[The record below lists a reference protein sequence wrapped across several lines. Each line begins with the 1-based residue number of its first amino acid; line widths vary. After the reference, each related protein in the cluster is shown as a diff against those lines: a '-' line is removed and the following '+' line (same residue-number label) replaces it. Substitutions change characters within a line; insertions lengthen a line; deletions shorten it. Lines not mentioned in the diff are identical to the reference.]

1 MSPDCHWPFRP
12 NLVNCFVEHW
22 ALAFLFSPLIW
33 PTVAAAVAEWELHTN
48 AHCPLLWLP
57 SDFNYHIR
65 QQGYEPGIDLAQFT
79 YQSERGQLPVA
90 HPNTRATSSSS
101 KCSKSSSSSTTN
113 KRSRCWPWVKPELL
127 AIYSSQW
134 LGCDVDATAAASP
147 LALMLF
153 TCTTFCCFVFCFL
166 FATLRVCCSSSWC
179 DCCCWDFGCC
189 CCKWCCWCASAHCT
203 GQVLSVGIKITWH
216 VISLA
221 FLSPVASLVD
231 RCVWPPSEN
240 EKVPQWWMPLCLR
253 LLLQL
258 EVLFLWLYNV
268 SQTGSSLVLAPLRG
282 MSITWTW
289 LYNLHNGQEWKEV
302 DLKRYELSYRER
314 STLLYAEI
322 GWNFQRR

>member
-1 MSPDCHWPFRP
+1 MPTARSFGCPAILITTFGSKAMSQ
-12 NLVNCFVEHW
+12 
-22 ALAFLFSPLIW
+22 ALIW
-33 PTVAAAVAEWELHTN
+33 HNLHIKASEANFLLHTQIHEQPAAAANAAKVAAAAPPTN
-48 AHCPLLWLP
+48 AADVGHGSSP
-57 SDFNYHIR
+57 S
-65 QQGYEPGIDLAQFT
+65 
-79 YQSERGQLPVA
+79 
-90 HPNTRATSSSS
+90 
-101 KCSKSSSSSTTN
+101 
-113 KRSRCWPWVKPELL
+113 CWPFTAASDLVVMLMRLLLRVHWPSCCLL
-127 AIYSSQW
+127 A
-134 LGCDVDATAAASP
+134 P
-147 LALMLF
+147 L
-153 TCTTFCCFVFCFL
+153 FVVSFYFFL

-302 DLKRYELSYRER
+302 DLKRSELSYRER

-322 GWNFQRR
+322 GWNFQRK